1 MLNYILPIIVLI
13 ILFVPIVILFLNDK
27 RKKTKQIT
35 NLKNKKN
42 QIRIIF
48 IDKFYYSTIDYYI
61 YYALVQDVDN
71 KKKYAIKIDYRLYK
85 KDIIYGDNGSLWI
98 DKKMKNDHIK
108 NGILQETKYIKSD
121 SQTFDPSM
129 LENITFIEG
138 YIEFDKYK
146 KE

>member
-48 IDKFYYSTIDYYI
+48 IDKFYYNTIDYYI

-71 KKKYAIKIDYRLYK
+71 KKKYAIKTDYSLYK

-129 LENITFIEG
+129 LKNITFIEG